1 MSIGSVSGRPF
12 DVKVSANITLGEVH
26 GKSGLEGAE
35 QAQIDERVKE

>member
-1 MSIGSVSGRPF
+1 MNVVGTGGRSF

-35 QAQIDERVKE
+35 QAKIDE